1 VVSWL
6 LLAWVKAATE
16 SPDPF
21 DLGMLIQ
28 YGVLGIAAGALSVFA
43 RVAYRRE
50 TERADRLEAE
60 VIRLNSLIIERAI
73 PALTSA
79 AQAAEDATSLL
90 RDMQREREISMIRD
104 SARRQPRPG
113 EDRL

>member
-1 VVSWL
+1 MTWL
-6 LLAWVKAATE
+6 LSWVKAATE
-16 SPDPF
+16 TAADPF

-43 RVAYRRE
+43 RIAYRRE

-60 VIRLNSLIIERAI
+60 VVRLNSLIIERAI

-90 RDMQREREISMIRD
+90 RDMQREREINMIRD
-104 SARRQPRPG
+104 SARRQSRPG
-113 EDRL
+113 GDGL